1 MGIYKCSVCDTLY
14 DEDREGRKWENVE
27 ADWICPVCESGKDL
41 FEKTNEQISN
51 IDEPSSEPEGSS
63 PDSDQFRR
71 LSDETES
78 YMDDIHAIAETGKS
92 IIEPMRTRMHTVSWD
107 EILIKGAQFAKLP
120 LNEVEPVSTRTV
132 IGPGAAVPLVMETPI
147 FVTHM
152 SFGALSKEAKLALS
166 RGSAAAKTAMC
177 SGEGGILPES
187 CESAY
192 RYIFEYVPNKYSV
205 TEEILKSVD
214 AVEIKFGQSVKPGMG
229 GHLPGSKVTA
239 EIAAIRG
246 FDEGDDIISPARFD
260 DIGTTEDLKKTIDW
274 LREATGG
281 KPVGVKFAAGNI
293 EADLGASIQAKPD
306 FITIDGRAGAT
317 GAALKFVKSAA
328 SVPSL
333 FALYRARRFLRKN
346 DIRNVSLIITGG
358 LRISPDFAKALAL
371 GADAV
376 AVGSAALMAVGCRQ
390 YRICDTGKC
399 PMGITTQDPR
409 LRARFNIEDSAR
421 RLENFL
427 KVSTEELRHFARMT
441 GNDDIHG
448 LSVQDLCTANSEIS
462 GHTDIEHV

>member
-27 ADWICPVCESGKDL
+27 ADWI
-41 FEKTNEQISN
+41 EQISN

-71 LSDETES
+71 LSDKTES

>member
-1 MGIYKCSVCDTLY
+1 MGIYKCSVCDTLF
-14 DEDREGRKWENVE
+14 DEDREGRKWEDVE
-27 ADWICPVCESGKDL
+27 ANWLCPVCESGKGL
-41 FEKTNEQISN
+41 FEKTNDPSSN
-51 IDEPSSEPEGSS
+51 IGESSSEPEDSS
-63 PDSDQFRR
+63 PDPDRFRR

-78 YMDDIHAIAETGKS
+78 HMADIHAIAETGKS
-92 IIEPMRTRMHTVSWD
+92 IIEPMRTRLHAISWD

-120 LNEVEPVSTRTV
+120 LNEDEAVSTRTV
-132 IGPGAAVPLVMETPI
+132 IGPGAAVPLVLETPI

-152 SFGALSKEAKLALS
+152 SFGALSKEAKLALA

-187 CESAY
+187 RESAY
-192 RYIFEYVPNKYSV
+192 RYIFEYVPNRYSV

-246 FDEGDDIISPARFD
+246 FSEGEDIISPARFD
-260 DIGTTEDLKKTIDW
+260 DIGTTDDLKKTIDW
-274 LREATGG
+274 LREASGG

-293 EADLGASIQAKPD
+293 EADLEASIQAKPD

-317 GAALKFVKSAA
+317 GAALKFVKAAA

-333 FALYRARRFLRKN
+333 FALYRARRFLREN
-346 DIRNVSLIITGG
+346 DIRDVSLIITGG
-358 LRISPDFAKALAL
+358 LRVSPDFAKALAL

-376 AVGSAALMAVGCRQ
+376 ALGTAALMAVGCQQ

-399 PMGITTQDPR
+399 PMGITTQDPE
-409 LRARFNIEDSAR
+409 LRARLNIENSAQ

-448 LSVQDLCTANSEIS
+448 MSVQDLCTANSEIS